1 MAKQTCFVVMGFG
14 KKTDFQTGRV
24 LDLDKTYRN
33 IIKPAAEAA
42 GLECVRA
49 DEIKHSGIIDVPMY
63 EQLLKADVV
72 VADLSTSNCNAC
84 YELGVRHALKP
95 FTTIIIAESQF
106 KYPFD
111 FSHIAIRSYTHLGD
125 GIDFDEVVSFRGKL
139 QDAIQTIAGQPT
151 NDSPVY
157 EFLRIKPPQV
167 ATAMDD
173 APRIEAPVA
182 APGAVPA
189 ETVSALMTQV
199 DAAFRRNDFGTA
211 KGLLLG
217 VKALLPTDSYVI
229 QKLALATYKSQDP
242 TALDALKAAREVLV
256 QLDPRGSND
265 TETLG
270 LWGAIHKGIWER
282 TLDTNQLTESIFAY
296 EKGFYLKNDY
306 YNGINLAYL
315 LNLRA
320 ALPGAKVADSIA
332 DFVLAERTRR
342 SVLTIC
348 RSLLDSEKDRGKPLP
363 DHYWI
368 AATLGEAL
376 FGLGDRDEANKVLDD
391 AYAKADAK
399 WMADSTREQ
408 IGKLDKH
415 LQGFPYRQLAGLTQ

>member
-1 MAKQTCFVVMGFG
+1 MRTCFVVMGFG
-14 KKTDFQTGRV
+14 KKTDFETGRV

-33 IIKPAAEAA
+33 IIKPAVLAA

-95 FTTIIIAESQF
+95 FTTIIIAESKF

-111 FSHIAIRSYTHLGD
+111 FSHIAIRSYVHMGE
-125 GIDFDEVVSFRGKL
+125 GIDFEEVVSFRDKL
-139 QDAIQTIAGQPT
+139 SDAIQTIASQPT

-157 EFLRIKPPQV
+157 EFLRIKPPHLD
-167 ATAMDD
+167 TAMDD
-173 APRIEAPVA
+173 APQIA
-182 APGAVPA
+182 APPPA
-189 ETVSALMTQV
+189 PANAPNQTVSALMAQV
-199 DAAFRRNDFGTA
+199 DAAFGRKQFIVA
-211 KGLLLG
+211 KSLLQAIQG
-217 VKALLPTDSYVI
+217 LLPTDSYII
-229 QKLALATYKSQDP
+229 QKLALATYKSEFPSMQA
-242 TALDALKAAREVLV
+242 ALEEAREVLRK
-256 QLDPRGSND
+256 LDPQGSND

-270 LWGAIHKGIWER
+270 LWGAIHKRLWEL
-282 TLDTNQLTESIFAY
+282 TQDTTQLAESIFGY

-320 ALPGAKVADSIA
+320 ALPGANVADSIA

-342 SVLTIC
+342 TVILMC
-348 RSLLDSEKDRGKPLP
+348 QKLLDSEKERGKPLP

-376 FGLGDRDEANKVLDD
+376 FGTGDQDGAKNVLDK
-391 AYAKADAK
+391 AYAGADAS
-399 WMADSTREQ
+399 WMADSTRDQ
-408 IGKLDKH
+408 LAKLDKH
-415 LQGFPYRQLAGLTQ
+415 LQGFPYRKLIGM